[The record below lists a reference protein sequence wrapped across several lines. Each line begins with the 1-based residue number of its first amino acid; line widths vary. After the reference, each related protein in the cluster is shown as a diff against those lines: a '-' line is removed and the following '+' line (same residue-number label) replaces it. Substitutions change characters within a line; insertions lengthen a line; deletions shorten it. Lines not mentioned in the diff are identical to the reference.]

1 MADIFTSPEGPPAWL
16 KEKAITV
23 YGFGAQGEGQALNL
37 KDSGCRVTVCLYP
50 GSPSIEKAKAAGFPV
65 MTDPAVAARQT
76 EVAVLLT
83 PDTAIPQLWESAL
96 RENLPST
103 ATLVFAHGFSVH
115 YRLLIATSSQ
125 DVILVAP
132 MGHGSI
138 LRQKFLEGGAIPAI
152 TAVHQD
158 ASGRAW
164 ESARAYSQAIG
175 CARVGAIASTFAEET
190 ETDLFSEQTAVVG
203 GFVELIRASFETM
216 VAAGYQP
223 EIAYWS
229 TLRELEGM
237 ARVMATRGLADGI
250 EGVSTTARYGAVT
263 RGPRL
268 VNDATRAELQKILDE
283 IRSGKFLRELQVE
296 AQEGYPRSKMA
307 VEELRSSTIE
317 KIHKQFK

>member
-1 MADIFTSPEGPPAWL
+1 MADIFKSPEGPPAWL

-23 YGFGAQGEGQALNL
+23 FGFGAQGEGQALNL

-50 GSPSIEKAKAAGFPV
+50 GSPSIERAKAAGLPV
-65 MTDPAVAARQT
+65 MTDPAAAARQT
-76 EVAVLLT
+76 EVAILLT
-83 PDTAIPQLWESAL
+83 PDAAIPMLWESAL
-96 RENLPST
+96 RDNLPST

-115 YRLLIATSSQ
+115 YRLFTAKPSQ

-158 ASGRAW
+158 ASGRARDT
-164 ESARAYSQAIG
+164 ARAYSQAIG
-175 CARVGAIASTFAEET
+175 CARVGAIGSTFAEET

-237 ARVMATRGLADGI
+237 GRLMATRGLAEGI

-268 VNDATRAELQKILDE
+268 VNDATRAELQKILEE
-283 IRSGKFLRELQVE
+283 IRSGKFLRELQTE
-296 AQEGYPRSKMA
+296 AVEGYPKSKAA
-307 VEELRSSTIE
+307 VEELKNSTIE
-317 KIHKQFK
+317 KIHRRFT